1 MREDDNVICVTLC
14 VQDFDDGF
22 RSKFGVNLLGA
33 EDLGLQ
39 VKYQLFFLHQEKAIT
54 QPLCVGECY
63 RQVCHPFIPSS
74 PPLLSLFFFRTQTRR
89 KKQED
94 HQKM

>member
-39 VKYQLFFLHQEKAIT
+39 VKYQLFF
-54 QPLCVGECY
+54 Y
-63 RQVCHPFIPSS
+63 
-74 PPLLSLFFFRTQTRR
+74 TRR
-89 KKQED
+89 KQ
-94 HQKM
+94 

>member
-1 MREDDNVICVTLC
+1 MREDDNVICMTLF

-39 VKYQLFFLHQEKAIT
+39 VKYQLFF
-54 QPLCVGECY
+54 Y
-63 RQVCHPFIPSS
+63 
-74 PPLLSLFFFRTQTRR
+74 TRR
-89 KKQED
+89 KQ
-94 HQKM
+94 